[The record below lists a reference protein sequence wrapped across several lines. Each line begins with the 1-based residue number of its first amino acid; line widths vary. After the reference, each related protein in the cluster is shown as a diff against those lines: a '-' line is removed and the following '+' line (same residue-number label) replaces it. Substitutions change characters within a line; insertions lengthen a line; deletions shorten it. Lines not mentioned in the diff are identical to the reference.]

1 MNLKARLSFDD
12 FSSYIV
18 LSHILLS
25 SPPEYNKAVQARKPT
40 QQVCK
45 ARVRE
50 HSSIKQ
56 ACLCLVGCLYCLCRY
71 GRVQYVSFLLA
82 AMSSSRS
89 DVVTQCVRP
98 FIRLFVMKEF
108 FVALTG
114 FVVICSYEGS
124 VSRMFKIS
132 PLYISIFKKHDT
144 VTGGSV
150 HTKHKMNLILR
161 FHTYLINLNKINNN
175 IDSNK

>member
-1 MNLKARLSFDD
+1 
-12 FSSYIV
+12 
-18 LSHILLS
+18 
-25 SPPEYNKAVQARKPT
+25 
-40 QQVCK
+40 
-45 ARVRE
+45 
-50 HSSIKQ
+50 
-56 ACLCLVGCLYCLCRY
+56 
-71 GRVQYVSFLLA
+71 
-82 AMSSSRS
+82 MSSSRS
-89 DVVTQCVRP
+89 DVVTQCIRP

-150 HTKHKMNLILR
+150 HTKHKMNLIFR
-161 FHTYLINLNKINNN
+161 FHTYLINLNKINNSN
-175 IDSNK
+175 DSNK